1 MRRKR
6 HLIIAVKYISKS
18 SGYTTGDTM
27 PIDYLFRGCWAR
39 EDAEQG
45 TVETVFPC
53 GAVYREQVAGNE
65 TITIFARNHGY
76 NDDVFGF
83 LRDRQLFHTV
93 AAEILEIGYS
103 PYLWKSAYENSRLRM
118 PAGVFTPTDWQC
130 HAERNLISEL
140 QRVIKRVLTTS
151 VDVGHLAQSAN
162 CSIRQLSTEFQSRLK
177 YAKNLA
183 KRHGG
188 NV

>member
-1 MRRKR
+1 MR
-6 HLIIAVKYISKS
+6 HLIIAVKYTSKS
-18 SGYTTGDTM
+18 SDYTTGDTM

-45 TVETVFPC
+45 TIETVFPC

-76 NDDVFGF
+76 GEDVFGF
-83 LRDRQLFHTV
+83 LRDRHLFHTV

-103 PYLWKSAYENSRLRM
+103 PYLWKSAYENSRLRI

-130 HAERNLISEL
+130 NAERNLISEF
-140 QRVIKRVLTTS
+140 QRVFKGILTTS
-151 VDVGHLAQSAN
+151 IDVTHLAKSAN
-162 CSIRQLSTEFQSRLK
+162 CHIRQLPREFQLRLR
-177 YAKNLA
+177 YAKDLA